1 MAEIKS
7 LLDGVIEQEIQ
18 NVEALSSGSDEK
30 SKAIQNLATLHKLR
44 IEEIKAETEAEEK
57 RERRVMDSEQRK
69 AELALKEKQATQQE
83 TQHQAEL
90 SIKERQVDSAEA
102 ERKMKDEQ
110 FKAELALKKRQADG
124 DTAEHKLKEK
134 QSETE
139 YKHKG
144 AELAL
149 KERELDSKDADRTQE
164 GELQKRQARDQMI
177 DRCVRTGVAV
187 GELVLPLV
195 FYGIWMNK
203 GFKFEETGSFTST
216 TFKNLL
222 NRFRPTK

>member
-1 MAEIKS
+1 
-7 LLDGVIEQEIQ
+7 
-18 NVEALSSGSDEK
+18 
-30 SKAIQNLATLHKLR
+30 
-44 IEEIKAETEAEEK
+44 
-57 RERRVMDSEQRK
+57 
-69 AELALKEKQATQQE
+69 
-83 TQHQAEL
+83 
-90 SIKERQVDSAEA
+90 
-102 ERKMKDEQ
+102 MKDEQ

-139 YKHKG
+139 SKHKG

-164 GELQKRQARDQMI
+164 GELQKRQARDQMV
-177 DRCVRTGVAV
+177 DRCVRAGVAV

>member
-18 NVEALSSGSDEK
+18 NVEALSSGTDEK

-69 AELALKEKQATQQE
+69 AELALKEMQATQQE

-139 YKHKG
+139 SGHKG

-164 GELQKRQARDQMI
+164 GELQKRQARDQMV
-177 DRCVRTGVAV
+177 DRCVRAGVAV

>member
-18 NVEALSSGSDEK
+18 NVEALSSGTDEK

-124 DTAEHKLKEK
+124 DTAEHKLKKE
-134 QSETE
+134 QAEVDT
-139 YKHKG
+139 KHKD
-144 AELAL
+144 AELTL
-149 KERELDSKDADRTQE
+149 KERELDGKEADRDREETF
-164 GELQKRQARDQMI
+164 QKRQAMDQMI

-195 FYGIWMNK
+195 FYGIWMNR

>member
-1 MAEIKS
+1 MAEIQS
-7 LLDGVIEQEIQ
+7 LLDGVIEEEIT
-18 NVEALSSGSDEK
+18 NVKSLEAGTEK
-30 SKAIQNLATLHKLR
+30 KSAAIRDLATLHKLR

-139 YKHKG
+139 SGHKG

-164 GELQKRQARDQMI
+164 GELQKRQARDQMV
-177 DRCVRTGVAV
+177 DRCVRAGVAV

>member
-18 NVEALSSGSDEK
+18 NVEALSSGTDEK

-124 DTAEHKLKEK
+124 DTAEHKLKKE
-134 QSETE
+134 QAEVDT
-139 YKHKG
+139 KHKD
-144 AELAL
+144 AELTL
-149 KERELDSKDADRTQE
+149 KERELDGKEADRDREETF
-164 GELQKRQARDQMI
+164 QKRQARDQMV
-177 DRCVRTGVAV
+177 DRCVRAGVAV

>member
-7 LLDGVIEQEIQ
+7 LLDGVIETEIQ
-18 NVEALSSGSDEK
+18 NLGSLSSGSDEK

-69 AELALKEKQATQQE
+69 AELTLKEKQTEA
-83 TQHQAEL
+83 
-90 SIKERQVDSAEA
+90 DS
-102 ERKMKDEQ
+102 
-110 FKAELALKKRQADG
+110 
-124 DTAEHKLKEK
+124 
-134 QSETE
+134 
-139 YKHKG
+139 KHKG

-149 KERELDSKDADRTQE
+149 KERELNSKDADRAQE
-164 GELQKRQARDQMI
+164 EELQKRQARDQMV

>member
-69 AELALKEKQATQQE
+69 A
-83 TQHQAEL
+83 
-90 SIKERQVDSAEA
+90 
-102 ERKMKDEQ
+102 
-110 FKAELALKKRQADG
+110 
-124 DTAEHKLKEK
+124 
-134 QSETE
+134 
-139 YKHKG
+139 
-144 AELAL
+144 
-149 KERELDSKDADRTQE
+149 DRTQE
-164 GELQKRQARDQMI
+164 GELQKRQARDQMV
-177 DRCVRTGVAV
+177 DRCVRAGVAV

>member
-18 NVEALSSGSDEK
+18 NVEALSSGTDEK

-69 AELALKEKQATQQE
+69 AELDGKE
-83 TQHQAEL
+83 
-90 SIKERQVDSAEA
+90 
-102 ERKMKDEQ
+102 
-110 FKAELALKKRQADG
+110 
-124 DTAEHKLKEK
+124 
-134 QSETE
+134 
-139 YKHKG
+139 
-144 AELAL
+144 
-149 KERELDSKDADRTQE
+149 ADRDREETF
-164 GELQKRQARDQMI
+164 QKRQARDQMV
-177 DRCVRTGVAV
+177 DRCVRAGVAV

>member
-1 MAEIKS
+1 MVEIKS

-44 IEEIKAETEAEEK
+44 IEEIKAETES
-57 RERRVMDSEQRK
+57 D
-69 AELALKEKQATQQE
+69 
-83 TQHQAEL
+83 
-90 SIKERQVDSAEA
+90 
-102 ERKMKDEQ
+102 
-110 FKAELALKKRQADG
+110 
-124 DTAEHKLKEK
+124 
-134 QSETE
+134 
-139 YKHKG
+139 
-144 AELAL
+144 ELAL
-149 KERELDSKDADRTQE
+149 KERELNRKDADSTYE
-164 GELQKRQARDQMI
+164 EELQKRQTRDQMI
-177 DRCVRTGVAV
+177 DRCIRAGMDVA
-187 GELVLPLV
+187 GLVLPLV

>member
-18 NVEALSSGSDEK
+18 NVEALSSGTDEK

-134 QSETE
+134 QTE
-139 YKHKG
+139 ADSKHKG

-149 KERELDSKDADRTQE
+149 KERELNSKDADRAQE
-164 GELQKRQARDQMI
+164 EELQKRQARDQMV